1 MDHEWEKAGDERLTK
16 AETTVLVAIRNC
28 QRQNGPPMTGQLR
41 VLLDNQGHEL
51 SVRKLMQLLGS
62 LEIRGLV
69 SLQDGCV
76 VAEDPKT

>member
-41 VLLDNQGHEL
+41 VQLANQGHEL